1 MAFNIFMHFIYLF
14 YVISTSFIKDVFYLY
29 FDSFKWI
36 QEYHEIQ
43 FKKKYHEICWKDF
56 TSGSI
61 EDMNT
66 AQRNKF

>member
-1 MAFNIFMHFIYLF
+1 MLLGSYF

-43 FKKKYHEICWKDF
+43 FKK
-56 TSGSI
+56 
-61 EDMNT
+61 
-66 AQRNKF
+66 